1 VTWFSDFNDHA
12 GRVLM
17 MDGYRMYNDGRLFSI
32 DDRLNENQLPQSI
45 DDQQR
50 AAIRNEME
58 AIIAAFPDYD
68 FDKKIENM
76 KEIRAKIK
84 AGQP

>member
-17 MDGYRMYNDGRLFSI
+17 MDGYRMYNDGRLFSME
-32 DDRLNENQLPQSI
+32 DRLNVNQLPQSN

-68 FDKKIENM
+68 FYKKIEEM
-76 KEIRAKIK
+76 KEIREKIK
-84 AGQP
+84 VNQP